1 MFGSETGRAWALA
14 VVLEAGWYRTSRLA
28 TDSQIDTLPWMT
40 STFHG
45 RVSPASAYI
54 GFASFGMF
62 WGVWGASIPAVR
74 DQAAVTEGQLGL
86 ALLFVGAGALPAML
100 LTGRALDRWG
110 TIVATSVLCAFGLTA
125 ACIAFGARGVVS
137 LSVCLAAVGFTS
149 GATDVALNALAASAE
164 RSAGRPVIARSHA
177 AFSAAVVVASLGVG
191 GARALGL
198 PAAAPFLL
206 VLLTCL
212 AAGVVVGMTRR
223 ALDAALPAAGRDAV
237 ATGTSALPGTAPAR
251 RLRLG
256 PLVAVG
262 ALGALAF
269 AVENA
274 HQSWSAV
281 YLHDIA
287 AAGGAGAALGPA
299 VFAAMV
305 AATRFAISLRIFS
318 RRLLL
323 LGGAGLAASGT
334 LLLAISTGLASALL
348 GLALGGVGTAVLF
361 PTLLSLVAE
370 HVPEG
375 TRGTATST
383 VTTVAY
389 LGFLGGPVYVGWW
402 ASSVSLPGV
411 MFAVAGLAGVLLV
424 VTAVAIGPLSRLESP
439 WLRGPRAAGST
450 NQRAQG

>member
-1 MFGSETGRAWALA
+1 
-14 VVLEAGWYRTSRLA
+14 
-28 TDSQIDTLPWMT
+28 MT
-40 STFHG
+40 STLHR

-62 WGVWGASIPAVR
+62 WGVWGASIPSVR

-110 TIVATSVLCAFGLTA
+110 AIVATAVLCAFGATA
-125 ACIAFGARGVVS
+125 ACVAFGARGAVS

-149 GATDVALNALAASAE
+149 GATDVALNSLAASAE
-164 RSAGRPVIARSHA
+164 RGAGRPVIARAHA
-177 AFSAAVVVASLGVG
+177 AFSAAVVVASLGVA
-191 GARALGL
+191 GARALGV
-198 PAAAPFLL
+198 AFAVPFLL
-206 VLLTCL
+206 VLLACV
-212 AAGVVVGMTRR
+212 AAAVVVGMARR
-223 ALDAALPAAGRDAV
+223 ELDATPPASGLDQA
-237 ATGTSALPGTAPAR
+237 ATGAGANGGAAPAR

-256 PLVAVG
+256 PLITVG

-281 YLHDIA
+281 YLYDIA

-305 AATRFAISLRIFS
+305 AATRFAISLRTIS

-334 LLLAISTGLASALL
+334 VLLASSTGLASALL

-402 ASSVSLPGV
+402 ASAVSLPGA
-411 MFAVAGLAGVLLV
+411 MLAVAGLAGVLLV
-424 VTAVAIGPLSRLESP
+424 VTALAVGPLSRLESP
-439 WLRGPRAAGST
+439 WLRPIGPGALE
-450 NQRAQG
+450 QRAGGG

>member
-1 MFGSETGRAWALA
+1 
-14 VVLEAGWYRTSRLA
+14 
-28 TDSQIDTLPWMT
+28 MT
-40 STFHG
+40 STFHR

-62 WGVWGASIPAVR
+62 WGVWGASIPSVR

-110 TIVATSVLCAFGLTA
+110 TIVASFVLCAFGLTA

-137 LSVCLAAVGFTS
+137 LAVCLAAVGFTS

-164 RSAGRPVIARSHA
+164 RGAGRPVIARSHA

-198 PAAAPFLL
+198 PVAVPFLL
-206 VLLTCL
+206 VLVACL
-212 AAGVVVGMTRR
+212 AAAVVVGMTRR
-223 ALDAALPAAGRDAV
+223 ALDAELPASGLDAV
-237 ATGTSALPGTAPAR
+237 ATDGDADRVTAPA

-256 PLVAVG
+256 PLIAVG

-305 AATRFAISLRIFS
+305 AATRFAISLRPVS

-334 LLLAISTGLASALL
+334 VLLALSTGLASALL

-383 VTTVAY
+383 VATVAY

-402 ASSVSLPGV
+402 ASAVGLPGA
-411 MFAVAGLAGVLLV
+411 MLAVAGLAGVLLV
-424 VTAVAIGPLSRLESP
+424 VTAFAIGPLSRLASP
-439 WLRGPRAAGST
+439 WLRGPRAAGPT
-450 NQRAQG
+450 NRHAQA

>member
-1 MFGSETGRAWALA
+1 M
-14 VVLEAGWYRTSRLA
+14 
-28 TDSQIDTLPWMT
+28 
-40 STFHG
+40 
-45 RVSPASAYI
+45 
-54 GFASFGMF
+54 
-62 WGVWGASIPAVR
+62 R

-110 TIVATSVLCAFGLTA
+110 TIVATTVLCAFGMTA
-125 ACIAFGARGVVS
+125 AGLAFGARGAVS

-149 GATDVALNALAASAE
+149 GATDVALNSLAASAE
-164 RSAGRPVIARSHA
+164 RAAGRPVIARAHA

-198 PAAAPFLL
+198 PAAVPFLV
-206 VLLTCL
+206 VLLACL
-212 AAGVVVGMTRR
+212 AAAAVVGTARR
-223 ALDAALPAAGRDAV
+223 ELAPAPPASGLDEV
-237 ATGTSALPGTAPAR
+237 AIVTGASRGTAQAR

-256 PLVAVG
+256 PLLVVG

-281 YLHDIA
+281 YLYDIA
-287 AAGGAGAALGPA
+287 AAGSAGAALGPA

-305 AATRFAISLRIFS
+305 AATRFAISLRTIS

-323 LGGAGLAASGT
+323 LGGAGLAAAGT
-334 LLLAISTGLASALL
+334 VLLAISTGLASALL

-389 LGFLGGPVYVGWW
+389 LGFLLGPVYVGWW
-402 ASSVSLPGV
+402 AASVSLPGA

-424 VTAVAIGPLSRLESP
+424 VTAFAVGPLSRLESP
-439 WLRGPRAAGST
+439 WLRPIGPGARKSW
-450 NQRAQG
+450 Q

>member
-1 MFGSETGRAWALA
+1 
-14 VVLEAGWYRTSRLA
+14 
-28 TDSQIDTLPWMT
+28 MT
-40 STFHG
+40 STLG
-45 RVSPASAYI
+45 RRVAPASAYI

-74 DQAAVTEGQLGL
+74 AQAAVTEGQLGF

-100 LTGRALDRWG
+100 LAGRALDRWG
-110 TIVATSVLCAFGLTA
+110 TLVATAVLCAFGATA
-125 ACIAFGARGVVS
+125 ACIAFGAHGVVS
-137 LSVCLAAVGFTS
+137 LSACLAAVGFTS

-164 RSAGRPVIARSHA
+164 RADGRPVIARAHA

-198 PAAAPFLL
+198 PVAAPFLI
-206 VLLTCL
+206 VLLVCL
-212 AAGVVVGMTRR
+212 VAAMVIGMARR
-223 ALDAALPAAGRDAV
+223 ELDAARTGSGAGEV
-237 ATGTSALPGTAPAR
+237 TAGDGEDRTPAR

-256 PLVAVG
+256 PLIAVG

-281 YLHDIA
+281 YLHDVA

-305 AATRFAISLRIFS
+305 AATRFAASLRPIS
-318 RRLLL
+318 RPLLM
-323 LGGAGLAASGT
+323 LGGAGLAVSGT
-334 LLLAISTGLASALL
+334 VLLALSTGLVSALV

-361 PTLLSLVAE
+361 PTLMSLVAE
-370 HVPEG
+370 HVPG
-375 TRGTATST
+375 WARGTATSI

-389 LGFLGGPVYVGWW
+389 LGFLAGPVYVGWW
-402 ASSVSLPGV
+402 ASSVSLSGA
-411 MFAVAGLAGVLLV
+411 MFAVAGLAGALLV
-424 VTAVAIGPLSRLESP
+424 ITAFAAGPLDRLASP
-439 WLRGPRAAGST
+439 WLRPEPGAGGRS
-450 NQRAQG
+450 

>member
-1 MFGSETGRAWALA
+1 
-14 VVLEAGWYRTSRLA
+14 
-28 TDSQIDTLPWMT
+28 MT
-40 STFHG
+40 STFQR

-54 GFASFGMF
+54 GFASFGVF
-62 WGVWGASIPAVR
+62 WGVWGASIPSVR

-86 ALLFVGAGALPAML
+86 AMLFVGAGALPAML

-110 TIVATSVLCAFGLTA
+110 TIVATTVLCAFGMTA
-125 ACIAFGARGVVS
+125 AGLAFGARGAVS

-149 GATDVALNALAASAE
+149 GATDVALNSLAASAE
-164 RSAGRPVIARSHA
+164 RAAGRPVIARAHA

-191 GARALGL
+191 GARALGS
-198 PAAAPFLL
+198 PVAVPFLF
-206 VLLTCL
+206 VLLACL
-212 AAGVVVGMTRR
+212 AAAAVVGMTRGE
-223 ALDAALPAAGRDAV
+223 LDTAPPAPGLDEV
-237 ATGTSALPGTAPAR
+237 AIVTGASRGTAQAR

-256 PLVAVG
+256 PLMVVG

-281 YLHDIA
+281 YLYDIA

-305 AATRFAISLRIFS
+305 AATRFAISLRTIS

-323 LGGAGLAASGT
+323 LGGAGLAAAGT
-334 LLLAISTGLASALL
+334 VLLAVSTGLASALL

-389 LGFLGGPVYVGWW
+389 LGFLLGPVYVGWW
-402 ASSVSLPGV
+402 AASVSLPGA

-424 VTAVAIGPLSRLESP
+424 VTALAVGPLSRLASP
-439 WLRGPRAAGST
+439 WLRPIGPGARK
-450 NQRAQG
+450 QWQ